1 MTPVAWRTPVC
12 DLLGMRVPIFAFSH
26 SPDVVAAVTR
36 AGGYGVL
43 GVARERP
50 EQIAP
55 LIARVRDAVGD
66 APFAVDLMLPAGMPA
81 DDAEAEA
88 GRAAIPAGH
97 RAFVD
102 GIRQRFD
109 VPSATR
115 PNFFSSVVRTRTLFA
130 EQADAVLAS
139 DVAAVA
145 TAVGLPLE
153 VVARI
158 RASGKRTIS
167 LVGSPKHARA
177 ALAAG
182 AEVLVAQGADAGG
195 HTGPIGTMSLVPQV
209 VEAAGE
215 VPVIAAGGLASG
227 AQVAA
232 ALAMG
237 AQGAWLGTA
246 WLGAAEN
253 RTPRVLL
260 DKLVAAGSEDTLITR
275 AHSGKPC
282 RVVRSAWS
290 DAWAAPGA
298 PEPLPM
304 PWQHALT
311 GELLAAIEEH
321 EVEPL
326 VYEAAG
332 QSVAW
337 LRGEEPAAAILA
349 RLVRETDA
357 ALARTAALAPR
368 ATARPTDPPASRSDD
383 APHDDT
389 STQETPR

>member
-1 MTPVAWRTPVC
+1 MSTVSWRTPVC
-12 DLLGMRVPIFAFSH
+12 ELLGMRVPVFAFSH
-26 SPDVVAAVTR
+26 SPDVVAAVTL

-50 EQIAP
+50 EEIAP
-55 LIARVRDAVGD
+55 LIARVRAAVGD

-81 DDAEAEA
+81 DEAEAEA

-97 RAFVD
+97 RDFVD
-102 GIRQRFD
+102 GLRRRFE
-109 VPSATR
+109 VPPATR
-115 PNFFSSVVRTRTLFA
+115 PNFFSSVVRTRRLFDA
-130 EQADAVLAS
+130 QADAVLAS

-145 TAVGLPLE
+145 TAVGLPLDL
-153 VVARI
+153 VARI
-158 RASGKRTIS
+158 RASGKRTLS

-182 AEVLVAQGADAGG
+182 AEVLIAQGADAGG
-195 HTGPIGTMSLVPQV
+195 HTGPIGTMTLMPQV
-209 VEAAGE
+209 IEAAGG
-215 VPVIAAGGLASG
+215 VPVIAAGGIATG
-227 AQVAA
+227 AQIAG

-253 RTPRVLL
+253 HTPPALL
-260 DKLVAAGSEDTLITR
+260 AKLVAAGSEDTLITR

-298 PEPLPM
+298 PEPLAM

-321 EVEPL
+321 AVEPL

-332 QSVAW
+332 QSVA
-337 LRGEEPAAAILA
+337 
-349 RLVRETDA
+349 
-357 ALARTAALAPR
+357 
-368 ATARPTDPPASRSDD
+368 
-383 APHDDT
+383 
-389 STQETPR
+389 